1 MSRWLNRGVAILV
14 LVLGLGL
21 RIANPS
27 IIGDLQA
34 SFFDFLQEL
43 KPRQYVPVPVRVVD
57 IDDASLER
65 LGQWPWPR
73 TMIAE
78 LIDRLNKAGAAV
90 VGLDIILA
98 EPDRTSPAR
107 VLQHLPQM
115 PPDVTSWISGLR
127 DNDQIL
133 ADTIRGTPV
142 VTGFALT
149 TRGGGRAPALRAGW
163 ATLGDDPAGFVPGYG
178 GAVTT
183 LPEIEAAAAG
193 NGSLNLV
200 SDKDQIVRRVPLIV
214 RYQNTLYPSL
224 TAEALRVV
232 QGASTYIVKASGA
245 SGVTAF
251 GQRTGIVSIKIG
263 NFNAETD
270 ASGALWLYDTGH
282 VPQRSIPAWQ
292 VMDGSAPASDLRGA
306 IVLIGSG
313 AAGLGDIKATPL
325 SVSVPGTE
333 VDAQVIEQ
341 VLLQNFLRRPDWA
354 AGAELFYL
362 IILGT
367 SLILGLP
374 RFGAARSAVFTAAVF
389 AAVFASS
396 WYAFASFRLLFDPVY
411 PSIVALC
418 IYLTAS
424 LINQLQTEGEKRRVR
439 NAFSHY
445 LPATLIEEL
454 VSDPSKL
461 RLGGENRYMT
471 FLFTDIRG
479 FTSIAEQCKSRPEA
493 ITDIVNRFTTL
504 MTEAI
509 FQCGGTIDKYMGDC
523 VMAFWNA
530 PVNEEDHARRS
541 CEAALAMRRALQ
553 QLNDELA
560 AESSAIYLAEG
571 QKLNVRLDAGI
582 GINTGNCIVG
592 NLGSEH
598 HFNYS
603 VIGDAVNLAS
613 RLEGLSKNY
622 GVPIVIGEETET
634 YVQDFATVELDIVAV
649 KGKQEQVRIFT
660 ILGDRQLGSDPGFV
674 AFRAQHAKMLA
685 AYRARDWPAAR
696 ALIALCR
703 KSYAELIPLYD
714 LYLARIATQEGNPLG
729 ESQQELPAV
738 ALS

>member
-1 MSRWLNRGVAILV
+1 MSRWLNRALSAFV
-14 LVLGLGL
+14 LILGLGL

-27 IIGDLQA
+27 IIGELQA
-34 SFFDFLQEL
+34 RYFDFLQEL
-43 KPRQYVPVPVRVVD
+43 KPRQYVPVPVRVID
-57 IDDASLER
+57 IDDASLEK

-73 TMIAE
+73 TLIAE
-78 LIDRLNKAGAAV
+78 LIDRLNKAGVAA
-90 VGLDIILA
+90 VGLDMILA

-107 VLQHLPQM
+107 ILPHLPQM
-115 PPDVTSWISGLR
+115 PPDVASWLSGLR
-127 DNDQIL
+127 DNDQVLVDMIHG
-133 ADTIRGTPV
+133 APV

-149 TRGGGRAPALRAGW
+149 TSGGGRAPALHAGW
-163 ATLGDDPAGFVPGYG
+163 ATLGDNPAGFVPGYG
-178 GAVTT
+178 GAVTD
-183 LPEIEAAAAG
+183 LPQIEAAAAG

-200 SDKDQIVRRVPLIV
+200 SDKDQIVRRVPLMV
-214 RYQNTLYPSL
+214 RYQDTLYPSL
-224 TAEALRVV
+224 AAEALRVA

-251 GQRTGIVSIKIG
+251 GQRTGIVSVKIG
-263 NFNAETD
+263 AFNAETD
-270 ASGALWLYDTGH
+270 ASGALWLYDTGR

-292 VMDGSAPASDLRGA
+292 VMDGSAPADDLRGA
-306 IVLIGSG
+306 IVIVGAG

-325 SVSVPGTE
+325 SVAVPGDE
-333 VDAQVIEQ
+333 ADAQVIEQ

-354 AGAELFYL
+354 AGAELLYL
-362 IILGT
+362 VVLGIC
-367 SLILGLP
+367 LILGLP

-389 AAVFASS
+389 AAVFVSS
-396 WYAFASFRLLFDPVY
+396 WYAFASLQLLFDPVY

-418 IYLTAS
+418 IYLTTS
-424 LINQLQTEGEKRRVR
+424 LINQLQTEADKRRIR
-439 NAFSHY
+439 NAFGHY

-461 RLGGENRYMT
+461 RLGGELKTMT

-493 ITDIVNRFTTL
+493 ITDIINRFTTL

-509 FQCGGTIDKYMGDC
+509 FRCGGTIDKYMGDC

-530 PVNEEDHARRS
+530 PVNEPDHAKRA

-553 QLNDELA
+553 KLNGELA
-560 AESSAIYLAEG
+560 AESSAVQLAEG
-571 QKLNVRLDAGI
+571 KTLSVRLDAGI

-592 NLGSEH
+592 NLGSEN

-603 VIGDAVNLAS
+603 VIGDSVNQAS
-613 RLEGLSKNY
+613 RFEGISKTY

-634 YVQDFATVELDIVAV
+634 HAPGFATLELDIVAV

-660 ILGDRQLGSDPGFV
+660 ILGDSQLGGDPGFV

-685 AYRARDWPAAR
+685 AYRAGDWPAAR
-696 ALIALCR
+696 EFIAVCR
-703 KSYAELIPLYD
+703 KSRAELTQLYD
-714 LYLARIATQEGNPLG
+714 LYLSRIAAHERTPVGVSP
-729 ESQQELPAV
+729 QELPA
-738 ALS
+738 